1 MPETLSFLFRKV
13 HLCCVGGPTPLQ
25 LYLDVCEK
33 TICSSSQEAGTR
45 IVGVPPQGP
54 ITASDA
60 KVSWC
65 DAWLKAN
72 GKEHFIFQSVLF
84 LRSKQTLLIAFLFPT
99 AHRHSMKTR
108 GPGKQG
114 WVFIYPLLYL
124 FFIHSIKIYWCLL
137 GTRWVLWYCRNV
149 VHKADEI
156 YKVCTYQKCKWQSN
170 TQQMLRKEM
179 LQSGHLWFCKSV
191 LDFWDEETL

>member
-1 MPETLSFLFRKV
+1 MKTGSTVEIYFHTTFQKHFLFLFRKV

-72 GKEHFIFQSVLF
+72 DKEHFIFQSVLF

-99 AHRHSMKTR
+99 AYTHSMRSR
-108 GPGKQG
+108 GPRKQG
-114 WVFIYPLLYL
+114 RVSIYPLLYL
-124 FFIHSIKIYWCLL
+124 FFHQFDKNILMPARNQM
-137 GTRWVLWYCRNV
+137 GFMVL
-149 VHKADEI
+149 
-156 YKVCTYQKCKWQSN
+156 QKCCAQGRWD
-170 TQQMLRKEM
+170 
-179 LQSGHLWFCKSV
+179 LQGVHISKVKMVIKYF
-191 LDFWDEETL
+191 